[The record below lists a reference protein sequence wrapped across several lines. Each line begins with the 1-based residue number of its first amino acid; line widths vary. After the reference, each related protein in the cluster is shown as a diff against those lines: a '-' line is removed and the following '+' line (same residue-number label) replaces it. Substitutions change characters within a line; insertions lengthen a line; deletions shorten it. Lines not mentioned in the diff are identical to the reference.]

1 MGLFGDGVTFEHLT
15 GDDLDE
21 IVGLAA
27 DTWYSPSGLSD
38 LSNAATEG
46 TWLDDAERNRVS
58 RLMATDEVA
67 SYFAD
72 MTWGV
77 KAKLNG
83 KIVGVIVTHG
93 THTTGDAVEHYGRVS
108 ADARRRAEE
117 LLCAARERSEHG
129 GDVEPG
135 ENAYLD
141 ELRATEEMREEAGLG
156 DQPRILLLV
165 VSAEARGLGIGKR
178 LLEKAVDHFRRH
190 GADRF
195 WLVTDTD
202 CDWPFYEH
210 LGLSRM
216 AERAGEVPSAPDQY
230 FVYGGSVQ

>member
-1 MGLFGDGVTFEHLT
+1 MGLFGDGITFEHLT

-27 DTWYSPSGLSD
+27 DTWYSPEGLSN
-38 LSNAATEG
+38 LSGAATEG

-58 RLMATDEVA
+58 RLMATDEIA

-77 KAKLNG
+77 KAKMDG

-93 THTTGDAVEHYGRVS
+93 THATGDAVEHYGRVG

-117 LLCAARERSEHG
+117 LLTAARERSEHA
-129 GDVEPG
+129 GDSEPG

-156 DQPRILLLV
+156 NQPRILLLV
-165 VSAEARGLGIGKR
+165 VSAEARGHGLGKR
-178 LLEKAVDHFRRH
+178 LLEKALDHFRRH
-190 GADRF
+190 GAERY

-216 AERAGEVPSAPDQY
+216 AERDSEAPGAPDQY
-230 FVYGGSVQ
+230 FVYGSTV